1 MALQKRLSS
10 LGYWIA
16 TVDGRFGDSTQQAV
30 IAFQK
35 VANISRDGIVG
46 PQTAAALQRA
56 VRPAAR
62 PGLVDGVEIDLSR
75 QVLLLVRDGI
85 VMLALNTSTGSGATY
100 WSRGHL
106 NVAVTPR
113 GRFAVYRQ
121 VDGADV
127 SPLGVLWRP
136 KYFTQGIAIH
146 GYADVPAYPAS
157 HGCVRVSFAA
167 MNYLWATGLLP
178 IGTPVWVV

>member
-85 VMLALNTSTGSGATY
+85 VMLAFNTSTGSGATY

-106 NVAVTPR
+106 NVALTPR

-136 KYFTQGIAIH
+136 KYLT
-146 GYADVPAYPAS
+146 
-157 HGCVRVSFAA
+157 
-167 MNYLWATGLLP
+167 
-178 IGTPVWVV
+178 